1 MGAFLQSERI
11 ELRTIQKSDLPVLA
25 TLMND
30 REIGLLSG
38 EVHPM
43 TEKEQEDFYERCQ
56 KTDDRIWFLIVDKAT
71 NKIIGETGFLRI
83 FMPWRISDYSLVIWD
98 RDYWGAGYG
107 KETAS
112 LMLDYGFN
120 YLNFNRLAIGV
131 VGFNERGLKFWNS
144 IGFKEEGKQIDG
156 YFCQGVYSDFIMM
169 YLLQK
174 DYQIRD

>member
-1 MGAFLQSERI
+1 MNAFLKSERI
-11 ELRTIQKSDLPVLA
+11 ELRTIQRADLPL
-25 TLMND
+25 LMELMSD
-30 REIGLLSG
+30 REIGLLAG

-43 TEKEQEDFYERCQ
+43 TEKGYEAFYERCQ
-56 KTDDRIWFLIVDKAT
+56 KTEDRIWFLIVDRKT

-98 RDYWGAGYG
+98 RNYWDAGYG
-107 KETAS
+107 QETAK

-131 VGFNERGLKFWNS
+131 VGFNVRGLKFWKRV
-144 IGFKEEGKQIDG
+144 GFKEEGRQVDG
-156 YFCQGVYSDFIMM
+156 YFCKGVYSDFIMM

-174 DYQIRD
+174 DYQVI